1 MIAYIGVHIQVNE
14 SIQLI
19 EGEMK
24 KACVVL
30 DDDKVREREIPVLLT
45 ILFNDI
51 ASGMLCFITMSLINL
66 QILIVFVGDFN
77 VSDQQVVIPIEQTWA
92 CIEVGAIDDMI
103 IESEE
108 SLTIIFTTQNS
119 NDYVSGNT
127 TVVISDNDGKIKHLM
142 L

>member
-66 QILIVFVGDFN
+66 KILIIVFVGDFN
-77 VSDQQVVIPIEQTWA
+77 VSNQQAVIPIEQTWA
-92 CIEVGAIDDMI
+92 CLKVEAIDDMI

-108 SLTIIFTTQNS
+108 SLTIVFTAKNS
-119 NDYVSGNT
+119 NDYVDENT
-127 TVVISDNDGKIKHLM
+127 TVVISDNDGNR
-142 L
+142 